1 MMSISIR
8 DADSG
13 ANGMMDNGSYCILVV
28 ASIDS
33 VLKTL
38 PINIIPVILPNK
50 VWLSASR
57 LYLLWTK
64 HRARAFWQ
72 NNQML

>member
-1 MMSISIR
+1 MMTISIR

-38 PINIIPVILPNK
+38 PISINPVIFPNK
-50 VWLSASR
+50 VWLSAST

-64 HRARAFWQ
+64 HSAPAI
-72 NNQML
+72 